1 MTDTNSTVRIVD
13 KKQYD
18 KQYFFDIDR
27 SSLPKLA
34 PDSVRI
40 RAELLGLASYNLSY
54 CAMGDILH
62 WYDAY
67 PLPGQVP
74 EPFKDGTK
82 YAVPPGWGYAKIE
95 ESTIEGLSSG
105 TMLYGMLPMSSLVAD
120 LRLAQGKEAPSHWI
134 EVSQHREQMMSL
146 YKRYIVADSDFASN
160 VPEKFR
166 EWRCGA
172 FTVWQCGYLLNR
184 YVFSAW
190 PDE

>member
-1 MTDTNSTVRIVD
+1 MAQHDPIIRIVD

-18 KQYFFDIDR
+18 KQHFFDFQR
-27 SSLPKLA
+27 SRLPALGL
-34 PDSVRI
+34 DSVRI
-40 RAELLGLASYNLSY
+40 RPELLGLAAYNLSY

-67 PLPGQVP
+67 PVPGQVP
-74 EPFKDGTK
+74 EPFNDTTK
-82 YAVPPGWGYAKIE
+82 YAVSPGWGYARVE
-95 ESTIEGLSSG
+95 ESTIEGLKPG
-105 TMLYGMLPMSSLVAD
+105 TMLYGMIPTSSSVAD
-120 LRLAQGKEAPSHWI
+120 LQLAQSQEGPRHWI
-134 EVSQHREQMMSL
+134 EVSKYREQMMSL
-146 YKRYIVADSDFASN
+146 YKRYIVADDDFASD

-190 PDE
+190 PNE